1 MSRDLGVLFRKQL
14 ATLRESEGLTQAKL
28 SEMIGAGPQYVGHI
42 ETGRIKTPPLG
53 RMRKLAKALNVSMS
67 DLFFFE
73 GVDDSVEELRA
84 KIHRLAQTNDVKRL
98 RNYYRLMLVSRE
110 K

>member
-14 ATLRESEGLTQAKL
+14 ANLREAAGLTQAEL
-28 SEMIGAGPQYVGHI
+28 SEMIGAGPQYVGHV
-42 ETGRIKTPPLG
+42 ETGRIKTPPLE

-73 GVDDSVEELRA
+73 GVDDSAELLRS
-84 KIHRLAQTNDVKRL
+84 KIERLAQTNDVEQL
-98 RNYYRLMLVSRE
+98 RRYYRLMLVSR
-110 K
+110 